1 MKTGGKCIKY
11 PCFCG
16 FWYALGGGK
25 CRKIGILLAFCT
37 HYYLSISY
45 LRATNRMITCCNSKK
60 ITRSSYSNGLF
71 STIELL
77 IVFLKLRQALL

>member
-25 CRKIGILLAFCT
+25 CRKNVTLLAFCT
-37 HYYLSISY
+37 HYYLSINY
-45 LRATNRMITCCNSKK
+45 LRLMDQELTYYNSKK
-60 ITRSSYSNGLF
+60 
-71 STIELL
+71 
-77 IVFLKLRQALL
+77 

>member
-25 CRKIGILLAFCT
+25 CRKNVILLAFCA
-37 HYYLSISY
+37 YNYLNINY
-45 LRATNRMITCCNSKK
+45 LRAINQIITYYNSKK
-60 ITRSSYSNGLF
+60 
-71 STIELL
+71 
-77 IVFLKLRQALL
+77 